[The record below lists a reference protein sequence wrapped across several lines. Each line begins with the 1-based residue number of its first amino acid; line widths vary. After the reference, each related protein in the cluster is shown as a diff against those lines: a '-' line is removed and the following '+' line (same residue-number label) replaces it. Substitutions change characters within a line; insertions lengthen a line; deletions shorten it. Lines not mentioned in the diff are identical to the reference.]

1 MIINKASKK
10 YKINY
15 LLFSVLLV
23 STSICLNT
31 TLMAQSEQGQLLGI
45 VNFEKSFPTFS
56 SDPEWE
62 YINDFFM
69 NNHLGARSVNKG
81 DDLKTLDI
89 IGKEMTYEYD
99 LFTVHLVISSD
110 STLHWKDVNNA
121 AWVDEKSKTI
131 HIDDYRMLTSW
142 LESGNTFVTMF
153 SDFRKGEASAFL
165 YKDDGGI
172 IPLSG
177 SIKIK

>member
-1 MIINKASKK
+1 MIINRESKK

-15 LLFSVLLV
+15 LLFSAFLVL
-23 STSICLNT
+23 TSFCMNT
-31 TLMAQSEQGQLLGI
+31 SVMAQSEQGQLLGI
-45 VNFEKSFPTFS
+45 VNFEKSFPTFH

-69 NNHLGARSVNKG
+69 NSHLGERSMSIG
-81 DDLKTLDI
+81 DELKTLDI

-99 LFTVHLVISSD
+99 LFTVHLVIRSD
-110 STLHWKDVNNA
+110 STLQWKDINNA

-142 LESGNTFVTMF
+142 RESGNTLVTMF

>member
-1 MIINKASKK
+1 MIINKTSKK
-10 YKINY
+10 DNMNF
-15 LLFSVLLV
+15 LLIILFLIEA
-23 STSICLNT
+23 STCLNT
-31 TLMAQSEQGQLLGI
+31 PLMAQSEQGQLLGI

-62 YINDFFM
+62 YFNDFFM
-69 NNHLGARSVNKG
+69 NNHLGASSVKKG

-99 LFTVHLVISSD
+99 LYTVHLVISSD
-110 STLHWKDVNNA
+110 STLHWKDVDTA

-142 LESGNTFVTMF
+142 FESGNTFVTMF